1 VRGPATTEDPDDG
14 RLVMIT
20 TSYHV
25 GLDLGQASDYTAIA
39 IVERDN
45 DAGETDAALRVRH
58 LQRFALGTTYPAIV
72 EAVASIVASLP
83 DGARLAVDATGVGRP
98 VVDLLKT
105 AGLKPIAVTVT
116 GGDAVTH
123 EGQNWKIPKREI
135 VAGVQVAL
143 QQGRLQ
149 IARALPEAE
158 TLIRELTSYKVTI
171 SEAGH
176 DSYGAW
182 RESIHDDLVFAV
194 GLAVWSADKFG
205 GGNRFY
211 VVSGRR
217 RW

>member
-1 VRGPATTEDPDDG
+1 
-14 RLVMIT
+14 M

-39 IVERDN
+39 IIEKIGDH
-45 DAGETDAALRVRH
+45 GEKDAALRVRH

-72 EAVASIVASLP
+72 EAVAGIVASLP

-98 VVDLLKT
+98 VVDLLRRAK
-105 AGLKPIAVTVT
+105 LNPIAVTVT
-116 GGDAVTH
+116 GGNSPSNTGM
-123 EGQNWKIPKREI
+123 EWTLPKREL

-158 TLIRELTSYKVTI
+158 TLIRELTNYKVTI
-171 SEAGH
+171 SDTGH

-205 GGNRFY
+205 SGGRFH
-211 VVSGRR
+211 VVTGTR

>member
-1 VRGPATTEDPDDG
+1 
-14 RLVMIT
+14 MIT

-39 IVERDN
+39 IVERDG
-45 DAGETDAALRVRH
+45 DAGDKDAALRVRH

-72 EAVASIVASLP
+72 EAVAGIVASLP

-98 VVDLLKT
+98 VVDLLRRAK
-105 AGLKPIAVTVT
+105 LNPIAVTVT
-116 GGDAVTH
+116 GGDAATC
-123 EGQNWKIPKREI
+123 EGMNWKMPKREL

-158 TLIRELTSYKVTI
+158 TLIHELTNYKVTI
-171 SEAGH
+171 SDAGH

-182 RESIHDDLVFAV
+182 RESDHDDLVFAV
-194 GLAVWSADKFG
+194 GLAVWSAG
-205 GGNRFY
+205 RERRY
-211 VVSGRR
+211 YAVAGRR
-217 RW
+217 EW

>member
-1 VRGPATTEDPDDG
+1 
-14 RLVMIT
+14 MS
-20 TSYHV
+20 SYHV

-39 IVERDN
+39 IVERDG
-45 DAGETDAALRVRH
+45 DADDKGAALNVRH
-58 LQRFALGTTYPAIV
+58 LQRYPLGTTYPGIV
-72 EAVASIVASLP
+72 EAVAGIVASLP

-98 VVDLLKT
+98 VVDLLRRAK
-105 AGLKPIAVTVT
+105 LNPIAVTVT
-116 GGDAVTH
+116 GGDAATH
-123 EGQNWKIPKREI
+123 EGTNWKMPKREL

-158 TLIRELTSYKVTI
+158 TLIHELTNYKVTI
-171 SEAGH
+171 SDAGH

-205 GGNRFY
+205 GGGRFH
-211 VVSGRR
+211 VVTGTR

>member
-1 VRGPATTEDPDDG
+1 
-14 RLVMIT
+14 MS
-20 TSYHV
+20 SYHV

-39 IVERDN
+39 IVERDG
-45 DAGETDAALRVRH
+45 DAGDKDAALRVRH

-72 EAVASIVASLP
+72 EAVAGIVASLP

-98 VVDLLKT
+98 VVDLLRK
-105 AGLKPIAVTVT
+105 AGLRPIAVTVT

-123 EGQNWKIPKREI
+123 EGQNWKIPKREL

-158 TLIRELTSYKVTI
+158 TLIRELTNYKVTI
-171 SEAGH
+171 SDAGH

-205 GGNRFY
+205 GGGRFH
-211 VVSGRR
+211 VVTGTR

>member
-1 VRGPATTEDPDDG
+1 MA
-14 RLVMIT
+14 L
-20 TSYHV
+20 SYHV
-25 GLDLGQASDYTAIA
+25 GLDLGQATDYTAIA
-39 IVERDN
+39 IVERDG
-45 DAGETDAALRVRH
+45 DAGEKDAALNVRH

-72 EAVASIVASLP
+72 EAVAGIVASLP
-83 DGARLAVDATGVGRP
+83 DGARLAADATGVGRP
-98 VVDLLKT
+98 VVDLLRRAK
-105 AGLKPIAVTVT
+105 LNPIAVTVT
-116 GGDAVTH
+116 GGDASTR
-123 EGQNWKIPKREI
+123 EGMNWRIPKREL

-158 TLIRELTSYKVTI
+158 TLIRELTNYKVTI
-171 SEAGH
+171 SETGH

-205 GGNRFY
+205 GGNRFH
-211 VVSGRR
+211 VVAGTR